1 MMSQSAGR
9 RHAVEVA
16 MAMVGD
22 EVGSFDMPGQDGEF
36 RFHGRGHCSN
46 TGIDG
51 LTDVTSTSLR
61 RRGA

>member
-1 MMSQSAGR
+1 MR
-9 RHAVEVA
+9 
-16 MAMVGD
+16 
-22 EVGSFDMPGQDGEF
+22 MPSSLVVMGF
-36 RFHGRGHCSN
+36 RSN